1 MTKIVLDEREKFRLH
16 KFLEKGKD
24 LVASLPTYIINLC
37 ERIEETSKFD
47 IDRNLL
53 TKRVEYYVEN
63 EQDYYDNNVLLFIQD
78 LNFDKLKIGFG
89 SLNIENREFQNA
101 IENVLFD
108 ECKVSKGAGNAKK
121 INNFLTLFGKD
132 SKLISYN
139 IIENVIFGEC
149 IENKF
154 VELMISDIF
163 KERIAIY
170 GIILSDNVVN
180 MSLNSI
186 EDITLIG
193 YVSRELILNIKGDL
207 I

>member
-78 LNFDKLKIGFG
+78 INFDKLRLVLTKSESEDFQTVIK
-89 SLNIENREFQNA
+89 NI
-101 IENVLFD
+101 IFD
-108 ECKVSKGAGNAKK
+108 ECKVSKGPKSFKK
-121 INNFLTLFGKD
+121 FNDFITLFEKD
-132 SKLISYN
+132 AKIVSYN
-139 IIENVIFGEC
+139 IIEYG
-149 IENKF
+149 F
-154 VELMISDIF
+154 VEFMISNHF
-163 KERIAIY
+163 NNRIEIY
-170 GIILSDNVVN
+170 GVSLGENVAD
-180 MSLNSI
+180 MTLRSI
-186 EDITLIG
+186 NEIVLIG
-193 YVSRELILNIKGDL
+193 YVSKELILNIRGDL

>member
-1 MTKIVLDEREKFRLH
+1 MTKIILDEREKFRLH

-78 LNFDKLKIGFG
+78 INFDKLRLVLTKSESEDFQTVMK
-89 SLNIENREFQNA
+89 NIIFN
-101 IENVLFD
+101 
-108 ECKVSKGAGNAKK
+108 ECKVSKGPKSFKK
-121 INNFLTLFGKD
+121 FNDFITLFEKD
-132 SKLISYN
+132 AKIVSYN
-139 IIENVIFGEC
+139 IIEDG
-149 IENKF
+149 F
-154 VELMISDIF
+154 VEFMISNHF
-163 KERIAIY
+163 NNRLEIY
-170 GIILSDNVVN
+170 GVSLGENVAD
-180 MSLNSI
+180 MTLRSI
-186 EDITLIG
+186 NEIVLIG
-193 YVSRELILNIKGDL
+193 YVSKELILNIRGDL

>member
-1 MTKIVLDEREKFRLH
+1 MTKIILDEREKFRLH

-78 LNFDKLKIGFG
+78 INFDKLRLVLTKSESEDFQTVMK
-89 SLNIENREFQNA
+89 NIIFN
-101 IENVLFD
+101 
-108 ECKVSKGAGNAKK
+108 ECKVSKGPKSFKK
-121 INNFLTLFGKD
+121 FNDFITLFEKD

-139 IIENVIFGEC
+139 VIEDG
-149 IENKF
+149 F
-154 VELMISDIF
+154 VEFMISNHF
-163 KERIAIY
+163 NNRLEIY
-170 GIILSDNVVN
+170 GI
-180 MSLNSI
+180 SLNENVADMTLKSI
-186 EDITLIG
+186 NEIVIIG
-193 YVSRELILNIKGDL
+193 YVSRELILNIKRDL

>member
-16 KFLEKGKD
+16 KFLDSGKD

-78 LNFDKLKIGFG
+78 INFDKLRLVLTKSESEDFQTVMK
-89 SLNIENREFQNA
+89 NIIFN
-101 IENVLFD
+101 
-108 ECKVSKGAGNAKK
+108 ECKVSKGPKSFKK
-121 INNFLTLFGKD
+121 FNDFITLFEKD
-132 SKLISYN
+132 AKIVSYN
-139 IIENVIFGEC
+139 IIEDG
-149 IENKF
+149 F
-154 VELMISDIF
+154 VEFMISNHF
-163 KERIAIY
+163 NNRIEIY
-170 GIILSDNVVN
+170 GI
-180 MSLNSI
+180 SLNENVADMTLKSI
-186 EDITLIG
+186 NEIVIIG
-193 YVSRELILNIKGDL
+193 YVSKELILNIKRDL

>member
-24 LVASLPTYIINLC
+24 IVASLPTYIINLC

-78 LNFDKLKIGFG
+78 INFDKLRLVLTKSESEDFQTVMK
-89 SLNIENREFQNA
+89 NI
-101 IENVLFD
+101 IFD
-108 ECKVSKGAGNAKK
+108 ECKVSKGPKSFKK
-121 INNFLTLFGKD
+121 FNDFITLFEKD
-132 SKLISYN
+132 AKIVSYN
-139 IIENVIFGEC
+139 IIEDR
-149 IENKF
+149 F
-154 VELMISDIF
+154 VEFMISNHF
-163 KERIAIY
+163 NNRLEIY
-170 GIILSDNVVN
+170 GVSLGENVAD
-180 MSLNSI
+180 MTLRSI
-186 EDITLIG
+186 NEIVLIG
-193 YVSRELILNIKGDL
+193 YVSRELILNIRGDL

>member
-1 MTKIVLDEREKFRLH
+1 MTKIILDEREKFRLH

-24 LVASLPTYIINLC
+24 LVDSLPTYIINLC

-78 LNFDKLKIGFG
+78 INFDKLRLVLTKSESEDFQTVIK
-89 SLNIENREFQNA
+89 NI
-101 IENVLFD
+101 IFD
-108 ECKVSKGAGNAKK
+108 ECKVSKGPKSFKK
-121 INNFLTLFGKD
+121 FNDFITLFEKD

-139 IIENVIFGEC
+139 VIEDRFVEFMISNHFNNRLEIYGVSLGENVADMT
-149 IENKF
+149 
-154 VELMISDIF
+154 L
-163 KERIAIY
+163 R
-170 GIILSDNVVN
+170 
-180 MSLNSI
+180 SI
-186 EDITLIG
+186 NEIVLIG
-193 YVSRELILNIKGDL
+193 YVSKELILNIRGDL

>member
-1 MTKIVLDEREKFRLH
+1 MTKIILDEREKFRLH

-53 TKRVEYYVEN
+53 TKRVEHYVEN

-78 LNFDKLKIGFG
+78 INFDKLRLVLTKSESEDFQTVMK
-89 SLNIENREFQNA
+89 NIIFN
-101 IENVLFD
+101 
-108 ECKVSKGAGNAKK
+108 ECKVSKGPKSFKK
-121 INNFLTLFGKD
+121 FNDFITLFEKD

-139 IIENVIFGEC
+139 IIEDR
-149 IENKF
+149 F
-154 VELMISDIF
+154 VEFMISNHF
-163 KERIAIY
+163 NNRLEIY
-170 GIILSDNVVN
+170 GVSLGENVAD
-180 MSLNSI
+180 MTLRSI
-186 EDITLIG
+186 NEIVLIG
-193 YVSRELILNIKGDL
+193 YVSKELILNIRGDL

>member
-24 LVASLPTYIINLC
+24 IVASLPTYIINLC

-78 LNFDKLKIGFG
+78 INFDKLRLVLTKSESEDFQTVMK
-89 SLNIENREFQNA
+89 NI
-101 IENVLFD
+101 IFD
-108 ECKVSKGAGNAKK
+108 ECKVSKGPKSFKK
-121 INNFLTLFGKD
+121 FNDFITLFEKD
-132 SKLISYN
+132 AKIVSYN
-139 IIENVIFGEC
+139 IIEDR
-149 IENKF
+149 F
-154 VELMISDIF
+154 VEFMISNHF
-163 KERIAIY
+163 NNRIEIY
-170 GIILSDNVVN
+170 GVSLGENVAD
-180 MSLNSI
+180 MTLRSI
-186 EDITLIG
+186 NEIVLIG
-193 YVSRELILNIKGDL
+193 YVSRELILNIRGDL

>member
-78 LNFDKLKIGFG
+78 INFDKLRLVLTKSESEDFQTVMK
-89 SLNIENREFQNA
+89 NIIFN
-101 IENVLFD
+101 
-108 ECKVSKGAGNAKK
+108 ECKVSKGPKSFKK
-121 INNFLTLFGKD
+121 FNDFITLFEKD

-139 IIENVIFGEC
+139 VIEDRFVEFMISNHFNNRLEIYGVSLGENVADMT
-149 IENKF
+149 
-154 VELMISDIF
+154 L
-163 KERIAIY
+163 R
-170 GIILSDNVVN
+170 
-180 MSLNSI
+180 SI
-186 EDITLIG
+186 NEIVLIG
-193 YVSRELILNIKGDL
+193 YVSKELILNIRGDL

>member
-78 LNFDKLKIGFG
+78 INFDKLRLVLTKSESEDFQTVMK
-89 SLNIENREFQNA
+89 NIIFN
-101 IENVLFD
+101 
-108 ECKVSKGAGNAKK
+108 ECKVSKGPKSFKK
-121 INNFLTLFGKD
+121 FNDFITLFEKD
-132 SKLISYN
+132 AKIVSYN
-139 IIENVIFGEC
+139 IIEDG
-149 IENKF
+149 F
-154 VELMISDIF
+154 VEFMISNHF
-163 KERIAIY
+163 NNRLEIY
-170 GIILSDNVVN
+170 GVSLGENVAD
-180 MSLNSI
+180 MTLKSI
-186 EDITLIG
+186 NEIVIIG
-193 YVSRELILNIKGDL
+193 YVSKELILNIKRDL

>member
-1 MTKIVLDEREKFRLH
+1 MTKIILDEREKFRLH

-78 LNFDKLKIGFG
+78 INFDKLRLVLTKSESEDFQTVMK
-89 SLNIENREFQNA
+89 NIIFN
-101 IENVLFD
+101 
-108 ECKVSKGAGNAKK
+108 ECKVSKGPKSFKK
-121 INNFLTLFGKD
+121 FNDFITLFEKD

-139 IIENVIFGEC
+139 IIEDR
-149 IENKF
+149 F
-154 VELMISDIF
+154 VEFMISNHF
-163 KERIAIY
+163 NNRLEIY
-170 GIILSDNVVN
+170 GVSLGENVAD
-180 MSLNSI
+180 MTLRSI
-186 EDITLIG
+186 NEIVLIG
-193 YVSRELILNIKGDL
+193 YVSKELILNIRGDL

>member
-24 LVASLPTYIINLC
+24 LVDSLPTYIINLC

-78 LNFDKLKIGFG
+78 INFDKLRLVLTKSESEDFQTVIK
-89 SLNIENREFQNA
+89 NI
-101 IENVLFD
+101 IFD
-108 ECKVSKGAGNAKK
+108 ECKVSKGPKSFKK
-121 INNFLTLFGKD
+121 FNDFITLFEKD

-139 IIENVIFGEC
+139 VIEDRFVEFMISNHFNNRLEIYGVSLGENVADMT
-149 IENKF
+149 
-154 VELMISDIF
+154 L
-163 KERIAIY
+163 R
-170 GIILSDNVVN
+170 
-180 MSLNSI
+180 SI
-186 EDITLIG
+186 NEIVLIG
-193 YVSRELILNIKGDL
+193 YVSKELILNIRGDL

>member
-78 LNFDKLKIGFG
+78 INFDKLRLVLTKSESEDFQTDIK
-89 SLNIENREFQNA
+89 NI
-101 IENVLFD
+101 IFD
-108 ECKVSKGAGNAKK
+108 ECKVSKGPKSFKK
-121 INNFLTLFGKD
+121 FNDFITLFEKD

-139 IIENVIFGEC
+139 VIEDRFVEFMISNHFNNRLEIYGVSLGENVADMT
-149 IENKF
+149 
-154 VELMISDIF
+154 L
-163 KERIAIY
+163 R
-170 GIILSDNVVN
+170 
-180 MSLNSI
+180 SI
-186 EDITLIG
+186 NEIVLIG
-193 YVSRELILNIKGDL
+193 YVSKELILNIRGDL

>member
-78 LNFDKLKIGFG
+78 INFDKLRLVLTKSESEDFQTVIK
-89 SLNIENREFQNA
+89 NI
-101 IENVLFD
+101 IFD
-108 ECKVSKGAGNAKK
+108 ECKVSKGPKSFKK
-121 INNFLTLFGKD
+121 FNDFITLFEKD
-132 SKLISYN
+132 AKIVSYN
-139 IIENVIFGEC
+139 IIEDG
-149 IENKF
+149 F
-154 VELMISDIF
+154 VEFMISNHF
-163 KERIAIY
+163 NNRLEIY
-170 GIILSDNVVN
+170 GVSLGENVAD
-180 MSLNSI
+180 MTLRSI
-186 EDITLIG
+186 NEIVLIG
-193 YVSRELILNIKGDL
+193 YVSKELILNIRGDL

>member
-24 LVASLPTYIINLC
+24 LVASLPAYIINLC

-78 LNFDKLKIGFG
+78 INFDKLRLVLTKSESEDFQTVMK
-89 SLNIENREFQNA
+89 NI
-101 IENVLFD
+101 IFD
-108 ECKVSKGAGNAKK
+108 ECKVSKGPKSFKK
-121 INNFLTLFGKD
+121 FNDFITLFEKD
-132 SKLISYN
+132 AKIVSYN
-139 IIENVIFGEC
+139 IIEDR
-149 IENKF
+149 F
-154 VELMISDIF
+154 VEFMISNHF
-163 KERIAIY
+163 NNRIEIY
-170 GIILSDNVVN
+170 GVSLRENVSD
-180 MSLNSI
+180 MTLRSI
-186 EDITLIG
+186 NEIVLIG
-193 YVSRELILNIKGDL
+193 YVSKELILNIRGDL